1 MSELQ
6 KKISKAQKREA
17 QGGLGFGNVRRE
29 LPRAMVLAARVATAQ
44 EAEAATAA
52 GADCVIFSG
61 LAAAAAAAAIKP
73 LAKVCA
79 GAQVAALDE
88 GGAQALVAAGCD
100 FVISPLDTTDAMAV
114 DPEKLGHVLEAPADA
129 SDTLLRALAP
139 FGLDALYV
147 DGPHTSMTMAARL
160 ELVRL
165 SSFSSSALMAPVGA
179 GVAMNAL
186 RVLRDSG
193 VGVVVAPAGATAAEL
208 TALSEALKAIPAPKR
223 ERHGG
228 DIAMVPATRA
238 ASGAGDEDD
247 EDDDDDD

>member
-6 KKISKAQKREA
+6 KKISKAGKREA
-17 QGGLGFGNVRRE
+17 QGGLGFGNVKRE
-29 LPRAMVLAARVATAQ
+29 LPRAMVLAARVRTEA
-44 EAEAATAA
+44 EAEAASAA

-61 LAAAAAAAAIKP
+61 LDAKAAAAAIKP

-79 GAQVAALDE
+79 GAQVVALDE
-88 GGAQALVAAGCD
+88 AGAQALTDAGCD

-114 DPEKLGHVLEAPADA
+114 DAEKLGHVLEAPADA

-147 DGPHTSMTMAARL
+147 DGAHTSMTMAARL

-165 SSFSSSALMAPVGA
+165 SSFASSSLMVPVGVGA
-179 GVAMNAL
+179 AMNSL

-193 VGVVVAPAGATAAEL
+193 VGVVVAPAGASAAEL
-208 TALSEALKAIPAPKR
+208 GALSDALKAIPAPKR
-223 ERHGG
+223 ERRGG
-228 DIAMVPATRA
+228 EIAMVPSVRTAT
-238 ASGAGDEDD
+238 EHEHDD
-247 EDDDDDD
+247 EDDADDD